1 ITEDNTFSNKLNQED
16 IDNFL
21 NGGLIIATNK
31 NLRVAFQLENSELK
45 VKALVYKNPIEKV
58 FEASKKGQTIY
69 TDALRVDKEIGDIE
83 DWRKKAFVYDQEKKE
98 TIELDVLKNAPVLT
112 KYILEKEDKVEYNRY
127 KLELY
132 KLRKYLLEKQAKF
145 PEIAKTIALD
155 LNIVSK
161 EISTINTATISF
173 KQKNKGN
180 KTDVQLNVN
189 DPDMFQDA
197 NWE

>member
-1 ITEDNTFSNKLNQED
+1 
-16 IDNFL
+16 
-21 NGGLIIATNK
+21 
-31 NLRVAFQLENSELK
+31 
-45 VKALVYKNPIEKV
+45 
-58 FEASKKGQTIY
+58 
-69 TDALRVDKEIGDIE
+69 
-83 DWRKKAFVYDQEKKE
+83 KE

-197 NWE
+197 NWEREIQEREQEERKSKGRGR